1 MLTVAQLLERKG
13 DQVWTI
19 GPDQT
24 VYEAIV
30 LMAEKRIGALAVV
43 ENDELVGIIS
53 ERDYAT
59 KVILKERR
67 SRETPVRDI
76 MSTNLTTVED
86 TADLETCMK
95 LMTDRRIRHLPVLEK
110 GRLKG
115 MLSIGDILVGSLEDR
130 ENLIDQLQNY
140 ITGNV

>member
-13 DQVWTI
+13 NQVWTI

-24 VYEAIV
+24 VFDAIA

-43 ENDELVGIIS
+43 ENEDLVGIIS

-59 KVILKERR
+59 KVILRERR
-67 SRETPVRDI
+67 SRETPVREI
-76 MSTNLTTVED
+76 MSTELITVDEG
-86 TADLETCMK
+86 ADLETCMK
-95 LMTDRRIRHLPVLEK
+95 LMTENRIRHLPVLEN

-115 MLSIGDILVGSLEDR
+115 MLSIGDVLVGSLEDR
-130 ENLIDQLQNY
+130 ENLIEQLQGY
-140 ITGNV
+140 IAGNM

>member
-140 ITGNV
+140 IAGNV

>member
-76 MSTNLTTVED
+76 MSTDLVTVEN

-140 ITGNV
+140 ITGNL